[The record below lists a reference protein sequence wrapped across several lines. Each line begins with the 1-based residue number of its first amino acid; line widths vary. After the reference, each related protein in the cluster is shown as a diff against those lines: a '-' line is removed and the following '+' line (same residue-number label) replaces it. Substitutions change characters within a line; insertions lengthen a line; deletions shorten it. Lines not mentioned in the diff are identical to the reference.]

1 MAKFTVTTTKTRTI
15 RYRLTYEIE
24 AEDEKQAC
32 QEIRTGG
39 YTPIE
44 EEFYDEKENE
54 ELFDVEY
61 LED

>member
-1 MAKFTVTTTKTRTI
+1 MPKFTITTTKTRTI

-32 QEIRTGG
+32 NEIKMGG
-39 YTPIE
+39 YVPIE

-61 LED
+61 VEG

>member
-1 MAKFTVTTTKTRTI
+1 MAKFTVITTKTRTI
-15 RYRLTYEIE
+15 EYRLTYKIE

-32 QEIRTGG
+32 HEIRMGG
-39 YTPIE
+39 YVPIE

-54 ELFDVEY
+54 ELFDVKY

>member
-1 MAKFTVTTTKTRTI
+1 MSKFIVTTTKTRTI

-24 AEDEKQAC
+24 VEDEKKAC
-32 QEIRTGG
+32 HEIRTGG
-39 YTPIE
+39 YVPIE

-61 LED
+61 VED